1 MDFLPLSGIVVIDL
15 TWHRAGPVTSRLLG
29 NWGAEIIKI
38 EAPTDQGDSMGGS
51 REGFDYQNLHRN
63 KKSLSV
69 NLKTEQGQ
77 QILQRL
83 VRKADVVLE

>member
-15 TWHRAGPVTSRLLG
+15 TRHRAGSVTSRLLG
-29 NWGAEIIKI
+29 DWGAEIIKI
-38 EAPTDQGDSMGGS
+38 EEPTDQGDSMGGS